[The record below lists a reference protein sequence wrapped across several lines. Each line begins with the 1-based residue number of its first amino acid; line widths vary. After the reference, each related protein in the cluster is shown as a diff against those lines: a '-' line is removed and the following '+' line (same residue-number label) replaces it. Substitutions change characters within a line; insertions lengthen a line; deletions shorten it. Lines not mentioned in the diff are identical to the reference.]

1 MDSLQGD
8 SIFMLPGFPIR
19 TSPGHSSFGNSP
31 EHFAAYNVLL
41 RLSAPRH
48 PPCALHSLISIP
60 LLRSLRASKDG
71 QTLYSRHLISFK
83 DLLAISQ
90 SLTVLPFSIAF
101 FCSVVKA
108 ANQRL
113 RQSARAAYTRNRDPS
128 QQKKLKKIS
137 ILRFLRNHAAHVK
150 TRVPCTK

>member
-8 SIFMLPGFPIR
+8 STFMLPGFPIR

-60 LLRSLRASKDG
+60 LLQSLRALKSDG
-71 QTLYSRHLISFK
+71 LSDSLESSIQTLDFLSKSL
-83 DLLAISQ
+83 DLLALNIYRFLLFCCQRYVAHNALLSPIRP
-90 SLTVLPFSIAF
+90 LPFGRT
-101 FCSVVKA
+101 
-108 ANQRL
+108 Q
-113 RQSARAAYTRNRDPS
+113 QARRAYTRVGVRCQD
-128 QQKKLKKIS
+128 
-137 ILRFLRNHAAHVK
+137 FF
-150 TRVPCTK
+150 